1 MATRRSRGSWGF
13 LDTLMGKAKEV
24 VGAKRGDESLRQE
37 GQAQQRKADR
47 QSKAMQARLDAKRH
61 EEGARLHE
69 REEGFHQGT

>member
-1 MATRRSRGSWGF
+1 MTTRRSRGTWGF
-13 LDTLMGKAKEV
+13 FDTLKGKAKEV

-47 QSKAMQARLDAKRH
+47 QSKAMQARLDAERH
-61 EEGARLHE
+61 EESARLHE